1 MLDYRGLG
9 CGVTVIGLR
18 LLDQADGSPL
28 LLVVVSALEL
38 MRARHL
44 KIQLTVCLASKSGN
58 IWIHF
63 MMLR

>member
-28 LLVVVSALEL
+28 SALEL
-38 MRARHL
+38 MRARHS
-44 KIQLTVCLASKSGN
+44 KIRLTVCLAASQGISGF
-58 IWIHF
+58 IS
-63 MMLR
+63 